1 MIVGAYPRKRGTSCR
16 ESDYCGTIFFHSL
29 QNYIMEKMKDLR
41 DLLKHEIE
49 DLISAE
55 QQIIEALPSMIEKAK
70 NPQLRQALQ
79 EHLQVTEMQKTR
91 LDKVMETLKANNGKE
106 ESKGIFNGIFG
117 GGEKVCK
124 GMQGLIKEG
133 EKIISADMNPQ
144 VLDAAIIACAQKI
157 EHYEICAYGTVRAYA
172 NELKIPQ
179 VSQLLEQT
187 LNEEYDADDLLT
199 SLAIGGLNQEAE
211 DRRSAKRNGS
221 ARSATEKSSSNG
233 RSSGSNGRSNGSKK
247 SSSTSSSK
255 NTSSSS
261 KSKAAKTRKT
271 RASGKRS
278 TSKAK

>member
-1 MIVGAYPRKRGTSCR
+1 
-16 ESDYCGTIFFHSL
+16 
-29 QNYIMEKMKDLR
+29 MEKMKDLK
-41 DLLKHEIE
+41 DLLKHEVE
-49 DLISAE
+49 DLMSAE

-91 LDKVMETLKANNGKE
+91 LDEVMKVLKENNNGKE
-106 ESKGIFNGIFG
+106 ESKGIFGGMFG

-133 EKIISADMNPQ
+133 EKIIGADMNPQ

-172 NELKIPQ
+172 NELQLPQ
-179 VSQLLEQT
+179 VSQLLEKT

-211 DRRSAKRNGS
+211 DRRSNRRNGS
-221 ARSATEKSSSNG
+221 NGSASKSSSNG
-233 RSSGSNGRSNGSKK
+233 KSNASKK
-247 SSSTSSSK
+247 SASASSSK
-255 NTSSSS
+255 SKSTSPGRSSSS

>member
-1 MIVGAYPRKRGTSCR
+1 
-16 ESDYCGTIFFHSL
+16 
-29 QNYIMEKMKDLR
+29 MEKMKDLK

-49 DLISAE
+49 DLMSAE

-91 LDKVMETLKANNGKE
+91 LDKVIDALKANNGKE

-172 NELKIPQ
+172 NELKIPE

-211 DRRSAKRNGS
+211 DRRSGKRNGS
-221 ARSATEKSSSNG
+221 ARSATSQPSSNG
-233 RSSGSNGRSNGSKK
+233 RSNGSKGRSNGSKK
-247 SSSTSSSK
+247 SSSSSSSSSK
-255 NTSSSS
+255 STSSSS